1 MDMTEEQ
8 EDDNRALRQRQ
19 LSFKLVESQMF
30 SAFDGSWTIR
40 YHSRSREFNT
50 VLKKYVYVYKTKLT
64 YTVSVKPKVQKFTT
78 FTATHRTN
86 ELRII
91 SSSFRVRCP

>member
-1 MDMTEEQ
+1 MDMTEET

-40 YHSRSREFNT
+40 YHSRSREYND

-64 YTVSVKPKVQKFTT
+64 YTVYVKPKVRRGFYSPT
-78 FTATHRTN
+78 
-86 ELRII
+86 
-91 SSSFRVRCP
+91 VY